1 MVCPMHRL
9 TRHLARRVVALPVAI
24 ACAFILAQPAVGAPT
39 PGTRLWATHD
49 TVSFENSTGIVA
61 SPDGSKVFVTGN
73 KAPRAYNASTGAK
86 IWSTLRGF
94 NNYSYI
100 AASPD
105 GSMVFVT
112 GEEYDGDPG
121 GYNFATF
128 AYSASTGTKR
138 WRSDFTSRGV
148 VGDFPTAIVVSPD
161 GSKVFVT
168 RATFDEGFGKDYNTV
183 AYNAT
188 TGAELW
194 SRRYDAEPN
203 SEGAAGIATNPD
215 GTEVFVTGWTATVAY
230 DAATGRLL
238 WVKDVRPS
246 GFWWAVASGGTGA
259 DVFVAGSSGG
269 GNGNLTVVAYDAR
282 TGVKRWVQ
290 RFQSRQGASDGQ
302 SLVVSP
308 DGSVVYVGGWNQD
321 SDLYFDYETI
331 AFGPSS
337 G

>member
-73 KAPRAYNASTGAK
+73 KGPRAYNASTGAK

-105 GSMVFVT
+105 GSM
-112 GEEYDGDPG
+112 
-121 GYNFATF
+121 
-128 AYSASTGTKR
+128 
-138 WRSDFTSRGV
+138 
-148 VGDFPTAIVVSPD
+148 
-161 GSKVFVT
+161 
-168 RATFDEGFGKDYNTV
+168 
-183 AYNAT
+183 
-188 TGAELW
+188 
-194 SRRYDAEPN
+194 
-203 SEGAAGIATNPD
+203 
-215 GTEVFVTGWTATVAY
+215 VFVTGWTATVAY

-302 SLVVSP
+302 S
-308 DGSVVYVGGWNQD
+308 
-321 SDLYFDYETI
+321 
-331 AFGPSS
+331 
-337 G
+337 